1 MQISVP
7 RKKKPQKNNN
17 KNAEKDISSSDII
30 DMGI

>member
-7 RKKKPQKNNN
+7 RKKTQKNNN